1 MKILITESQYRLII
15 EQETGYTRYLDR
27 MYSNPEGAEKMNQAF
42 KSIDPHTLLTIGAIG
57 TAFIPVI
64 GPFLSTAL
72 AATDAAFYY
81 NEGDKKSAGI
91 TAAFAMLPFI
101 GPVVSKIPGIKQLG
115 SKGMAALA
123 SKIGKGKA
131 LTKAEIELTNA
142 IKNFQP
148 QIQQELSKTAPK
160 LKKIIKDI
168 EVYKPNFIKKYGEA
182 EYNFE
187 LAGYLY
193 DDAADASTKFV
204 NKLKDVKAPT
214 IKIKPILGGGADHRV
229 FQSLVNPNV
238 VFKAE
243 LRPGEVNKW
252 YDTFRKFPNI
262 FAKTIKKTKVKDTN
276 GALLDAVVM
285 EKLNTNKFTELWD
298 VIEKSL
304 HKIPKQERSTLEF
317 FSKNIKSEPWK
328 GKTFSQ
334 ALEITKKDFPSLSK
348 QVDEFRNIVNQLYKI
363 TPNPDIRRFN
373 FGYDQSNVLKALDI

>member
-27 MYSNPEGAEKMNQAF
+27 MYSTPEGAEKMNQAF

-182 EYNFE
+182 EY
-187 LAGYLY
+187 
-193 DDAADASTKFV
+193 
-204 NKLKDVKAPT
+204 
-214 IKIKPILGGGADHRV
+214 
-229 FQSLVNPNV
+229 
-238 VFKAE
+238 
-243 LRPGEVNKW
+243 
-252 YDTFRKFPNI
+252 
-262 FAKTIKKTKVKDTN
+262 
-276 GALLDAVVM
+276 
-285 EKLNTNKFTELWD
+285 
-298 VIEKSL
+298 
-304 HKIPKQERSTLEF
+304 
-317 FSKNIKSEPWK
+317 
-328 GKTFSQ
+328 
-334 ALEITKKDFPSLSK
+334 
-348 QVDEFRNIVNQLYKI
+348 
-363 TPNPDIRRFN
+363 
-373 FGYDQSNVLKALDI
+373 